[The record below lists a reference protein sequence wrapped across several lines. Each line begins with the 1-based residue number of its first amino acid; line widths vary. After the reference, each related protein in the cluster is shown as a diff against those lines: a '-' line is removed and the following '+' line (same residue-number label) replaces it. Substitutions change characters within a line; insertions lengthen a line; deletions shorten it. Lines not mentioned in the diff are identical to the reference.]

1 MPQVRKVYMQVTKD
15 ALSLQTAIADSAAE
29 LARITGV
36 PENTI
41 LTSASRAK
49 RGGCKHETYIRV
61 EFYEEGAEHGETN
74 ERENEPLFKEP
85 DPLKD

>member
-15 ALSLQTAIADSAAE
+15 ALSLPTAIADSAAE
-29 LARITGV
+29 LARITGA

-41 LTSASRAK
+41 LTAATRAK
-49 RGGCKHETYIRV
+49 RGECKHESYVRV
-61 EFYEEGAEHGETN
+61 EFYEEGAENGETD
-74 ERENEPLFKEP
+74 ERENEHLFKEP